1 VARRVLAAGLFLLG
15 GALALQPASA
25 VAAPS
30 SPTVVS
36 VHDIAAGSV
45 LSAADVR
52 IVSIPDGVRAAG
64 SLATTAA
71 VQGHVLAGAARA
83 GEPITDA
90 RLVDLSP
97 DIPAP
102 GDPGRSVVPIRVAD
116 PGVGDLLHP
125 GSRVDVVAAGE
136 SGRQVLADLATVV
149 AVTNSASGSPPAAGE
164 RDRGRLVL
172 LELPADAAAKV
183 AAASLGGPVAVTLR

>member
-1 VARRVLAAGLFLLG
+1 VLFLLG
-15 GALALQPASA
+15 GVLALQPASA
-25 VAAPS
+25 ADAPS

-36 VHDIAAGSV
+36 AHDIAAGSV

-52 IVSIPDGVRAAG
+52 IESVPDGVRAVG

-90 RLVDLSP
+90 RLVSLSP
-97 DIPAP
+97 NVPTP
-102 GDPGRSVVPIRVAD
+102 GDPGRSIVPIRVAD
-116 PGVGDLLHP
+116 PAVGDLLHP
-125 GSRVDVVAAGE
+125 GTRVDVITAGD
-136 SGRQVLADLATVV
+136 GGHQVLADLATVT
-149 AVTNSASGSPPAAGE
+149 AVTNPTAGSLPTGDE
-164 RDRGRLVL
+164 RDKGRLVL